1 MLDVTTTKHTTPAS
15 AATSS
20 TTTEVVDIFDDPL
33 NASDVWLSKFQA
45 MQYVYFAVFAVSL
58 LPQILW

>member
-20 TTTEVVDIFDDPL
+20 TTTEVVDIFYDPL
-33 NASDVWLSKFQA
+33 NASDVWL
-45 MQYVYFAVFAVSL
+45 
-58 LPQILW
+58 

>member
-1 MLDVTTTKHTTPAS
+1 LCFVGDIFKEKLSKMLDVTTTKHTTPAS

-33 NASDVWLSKFQA
+33 NASDV
-45 MQYVYFAVFAVSL
+45 
-58 LPQILW
+58 